1 MKNMS
6 GLEVHRL
13 LKSVKLGTC
22 RIGKVFRQGDV
33 FAFEITGEKKFLI
46 ARPGGFYPSNYAP
59 RGEADAF
66 CMFLRKR
73 LTGQIIRAAAQ
84 HNVDRVIFLDFDNC
98 RLVFEL
104 FGRMNIILVEEG
116 RVAGSLR
123 KCGKVY
129 VPPESIDY
137 LSIPESEFLS
147 LIEGRTK
154 TEVARL
160 LGIGKLV
167 ETVWGDGIHSSL
179 RGIAETPLSP
189 DDVEKEFKAEDE
201 KSLAEKKL
209 LEINSKTRQMEKTV
223 AELKNGIDES
233 RAKAGVFRRAGR
245 HILSNLPFFDG
256 EIKKAFQ
263 KGEKRI
269 KVTVPD
275 N

>member
-1 MKNMS
+1 MKNLS
-6 GLEVHRL
+6 GLEIHRL
-13 LKSVKLGTC
+13 LKSVKLETC
-22 RIGKVFRQGDV
+22 RVGKVFRQGDV

-59 RGEADAF
+59 RGEADGF

-73 LTGQIIRAAAQ
+73 LTGQIIRSAAQ
-84 HNVDRVIFLDFDNC
+84 HNVDRVIFLDFDKC

-104 FGRMNIILVEEG
+104 FGRMNIILVEDG
-116 RVAGSLR
+116 RVSGSLR
-123 KCGKVY
+123 KTEKIY
-129 VPPESIDY
+129 APPESVDY
-137 LSIPESEFLS
+137 LSLGRSEFLK
-147 LIEGRTK
+147 LTEGRTK
-154 TEVARL
+154 AEVARL
-160 LGIGKLV
+160 LGIGKLI
-167 ETVWGDGIHSSL
+167 EAVWGEDIHSSL

-209 LEINSKTRQMEKTV
+209 SEINSKTRQMEKTI
-223 AELKNGIDES
+223 AELKKGVDES
-233 RAKAGVFRRAGR
+233 RAKAEEYRRAGR
-245 HILSNLPFFDG
+245 LVLSNLPFFDG